1 MATYTL
7 NNVNY
12 TYTVGVEDA
21 SVGSSASATDDIS
34 LLSSFVVDGATYNVT
49 SIAASAFYGATN
61 LTSVTIPTSVT
72 VINESAFEG
81 CTNLTTVNI
90 PSVTTI
96 GVNAFYGC
104 SSLTSFTIPSTV
116 TNILGNPFRNCVNL
130 SSITVDANNT
140 VFLSENGVLFDKLKK
155 NLILYPSKLLNTSY
169 VIPSTVESINS
180 YAFNNC
186 SNLLNVI
193 FTGIVPTIN
202 GNNFEDTLATAVYD
216 SAKNPNNVLDQLSM
230 FTNTINQPTPTLTNF
245 TLPSYTF
252 SSVPVVITPPSSDV
266 SGGVITYTSSNS
278 AISTVSENML
288 TLVTVDNGTSY
299 ITATQTFT
307 NFYGDLSFTTFTSV
321 NSNALYISQAT
332 PSLSFSVPVK
342 TFGDVSFN
350 LVAPTSNS
358 DGAFT
363 YTSSDTTVATISGST
378 VTIVGVGTSTITAS
392 QESTTNF
399 LTESINA
406 TLTVL
411 PAPTITEF
419 FVPEKTFGDVSFNLV
434 APTSNSDGL
443 FTYTSSDTTVAT
455 ISGSTVTIVGAGI
468 ATITVVQTSTEIY
481 GLGSIT
487 APLVVNQATPVLI
500 DFSVPAK
507 TFGDVSFNLVAPT
520 SSSDGDF
527 IYTSSDTTVATI
539 DGSTV
544 TILGAGTST
553 ITASQESSDNFLT
566 ESITAPLTVNQA
578 LPVLTNFS
586 VPAKTFGDAS
596 FNLADPTS
604 NSDGAFT
611 YTSSDTTVATI
622 SGSIVTIV
630 GAGTTTITAVQASDT
645 NYLTESITAPLVVNQ
660 ATPVLTVFSVPEKT
674 FGDASFNLVDPTS
687 NSDGAFTYTSSN
699 TTVATIDGSTVT
711 IVGGGSSTINAVQAS
726 TANFLTKSI
735 TTTLTVNPAT
745 CILTDFSVP
754 EKIFGDVSFNLVA
767 PTSNSD
773 GLFAYTSSDTTVAT
787 ISGSTVTIVGVGTS
801 TITAVQA
808 STANYLTGSITAPLT
823 VNQATPTIT
832 NFLVSA
838 KIVDDAS
845 FNLVDP
851 TSNSTGLFTYTSS
864 DTTVA
869 TIDGST
875 VTIIGVGSSTITA
888 VQASTANYLSGSI
901 AGTFIVRLRPVM
913 TDFSVPEKTVL
924 QDTSFNL
931 VAPTTN
937 SDGLITYTSSD
948 TTVATISGSTVTI
961 VGGGTSTITAV
972 QSMTANYGPGSISA
986 TLVVNKLPT
995 TISPFTIPP
1004 RAVNSGRYYI
1014 GFLPTS
1020 NRDDFINL
1028 TISNPSIATITLQP
1042 NQGIWYIEPVAVGNT
1057 TITATLASSSMYE
1070 TGTFSTNLMIYP
1082 VGDYTYDNVNYGY
1095 NIGLGTADV
1104 LGGTTESR
1112 LLSSL
1117 TVLES
1122 FVIDGTTYTVTGISP
1137 SAFNGWSAL
1146 TSISLPPS
1154 ITTMGAYC
1162 FAGTNL
1168 TTFTFPPLVTV
1179 LEEAVF
1185 GGSNLTSITIPS
1197 TVTTF
1202 KYVFEGRHGG
1212 GSTGA
1217 FVGCT
1222 KLVNIVINTYI
1233 TDFAYIF
1240 FRVNNAKMSVT
1251 FDYPGDVPPNSLGN
1265 KTGVI
1270 TLIIGNQITGIG
1282 GGAFQNTGLI
1292 NVTLG
1297 SSLTTIENAAFRS
1310 CASLKNIT
1318 LPSSLIS
1325 IGNGS
1330 FAHCTSLNNIILPS
1344 SLTTIMYGAFENC
1357 TSFTSITLPSS
1368 LTYIDNG
1375 IFINCTNLTN
1385 IIVKKYIGS
1394 LMYTFNSINSLNMSV
1409 TFDYDGLI
1417 PGYVCMNTPNLKTV
1431 NISNTITGIE
1441 IYAFSGCTG
1450 LTEIIFPASI
1460 TTIQQNAF
1468 FDCTNLNSVSFLGN
1482 IPTIAGNNF
1491 TSLTDTAYY
1500 KVDETINTDPTTVE
1514 SSLSIF
1520 TNKTLIT
1527 SASPTITNF
1536 SIPMKKYNDIPFS
1549 IVDPSSNSNGAFSYT
1564 SSNPA
1569 VATVSGNVIT
1579 IGTSGSTTITAT
1591 QSANHR
1597 NGVDYTSGTTITT
1610 TFVVDKPPPRVGPLI
1625 LSNKSLS
1632 DTSFLIVNPVK
1643 PNNSTGTWT
1652 YTSSDVTKATISG
1665 NRVTLINVGIVTITA
1680 TISSD
1685 SNYCS
1690 TNVTGRFTI
1699 SALNVTP
1706 STFVFVSTSDVSN
1719 SIPATVQPVLN
1730 AVVLSSTIFTP
1741 QMIQLFNPSVGTLTE
1756 KLENRNSLVN
1766 TLFDLYYNVN
1776 TISIPPT
1783 AFYMPPTIDS
1793 ANITEITIIKT
1804 TGTTSQLPL
1813 IIDSTSLSLTTAFY
1827 CPLDE
1832 PGNSVLF
1839 NGTHIF
1845 TGYSMKVTKVSD
1857 NNYTVIQT
1865 KLGVPR
1871 TFSAVKDD
1879 VIHYAGFKIVIG
1891 SIACQLSTLQM
1902 VTLMYFSFPNK
1913 VLNSAPFRITSPTT
1927 PSNGLITYT
1936 SSDTSIATISG
1947 DVVTVVGLGTV
1958 NITAFQAQ
1966 TDIYLSDITTAT
1978 FKVNK
1983 IPTILSNF
1991 VVPAK
1996 TYGSAAFTIT
2006 PPTTNS
2012 DGTFTYTSSNA
2023 AVATIVGNTV
2033 TIVGM
2038 GSSTITAV
2046 NVTSARY
2053 ASATIT
2059 APFVVNKGTA
2069 ALTNF
2074 SVPAKS
2080 FGDASF
2086 EITPPTS
2093 NSDGAFTYISSN
2105 TAVAT
2110 IAGNVVTIVGIG
2122 SSTFTASQAA
2132 TTLFLA
2138 TTTTTS
2144 FVVNKATPT
2153 ITNFSEI
2160 TKTFGN
2166 AAFALVAPTSNSAGS
2181 FTYTSSNA
2189 AVATIAGSTVT
2200 IVGGG
2205 TATITASQVAT
2216 TNYSVGTT
2224 TATMTVSQAT
2234 PTITGFS
2241 VPAKVTADAPFTIV
2255 NPTSNSSG
2263 AFTYTSSNTAVAT
2276 IAGNVVTI
2284 VGKGTST
2291 ITASQASTTNYLSDS
2306 ITATLIVR
2314 PTPVLTNFSAI
2325 TKTFGNAAF
2334 SIVAPT
2340 TDGDGTFTYT
2350 SSNTAVAT
2358 VSGTTITIVSAGTS
2372 TITAIQANTEN
2383 YGSASITTPLT
2394 VNKATPTITNF
2405 SEITKTFGNA
2415 DFSLVAPTSNSD
2427 GSFTYTSSNTAVAT
2441 IAGSTVTIVGSG
2453 TATIT
2458 ASQATTTN
2466 YLAGTTTAT
2475 MTVSKA
2481 TPMITMFDVPAKAI
2495 GTAPFG
2501 LVAPTS
2507 NSSGAFTYTS
2517 SNTSVATV
2525 DGSMVTIVGLGNTT
2539 ITAVQ
2544 ASTTNYLSG
2553 SITGIFAIMTNV
2565 PLSIAVGS
2573 GGNSI
2578 ATSINRGLTWTGCGT
2593 SVFTNSGSCVAFGK
2607 DGSGNNLLVAVG
2619 SGGNTIATSTNGTT
2633 WIGRGVSAFTSQ
2645 GLGVAYAN
2653 NLWVAVGQGTNS
2665 IATSLDGIN
2674 WTGRT
2679 GTSIFSNQGHSVAF
2693 NNGLWVAVGD
2703 GTNSIATSPD
2713 GIVWTGRGKTNLSGW
2728 GRGIAYGNGL
2738 WVAVGQG
2745 TNSIATSPDG
2755 TTWTGR
2761 TGTSIFSNQGIGV
2774 AFNNG
2779 LWVAVGDGTTT
2790 IATST
2795 DGVNWTSRG
2804 KTTFSVLGYSVA
2816 FNNGLWIA
2824 VGEGTNSI
2832 ATSPDGIVWTGRTGI
2847 SIFSTSGF
2855 GVAVGVITAPVISSI
2870 SPSAGAMVGGTSVTI
2885 TGTNFTGT
2893 KSVTFDGIAA
2903 TTINVVNSTT
2913 ITCITPARSAG
2924 AAGII
2929 VTTEDG
2935 PSGEFSSFNYITP
2948 PSITGI
2954 SPSSGST
2961 EGGTSVTI
2969 TGTSFIGAT
2978 SVTFGGIAATN
2989 INVVNSTTITCITPA
3004 RSIGAAGIIVTT
3016 LYGKS
3021 GTFSPF
3027 TYITPPVISSIS
3039 PSSGSTFKET
3049 NVTIRGTNFTGATSV
3064 TFDGIAA
3071 TSISVVNST
3080 TITCI
3085 TPARAAGAVDIIVTT
3100 GGGPSGAF
3108 SSFTYIT
3115 PPSITDI
3122 SPSSGSTL
3130 GGTTVTITGTNFTGA
3145 TSVTFGGLV
3154 ATAINVVNSTTITCI
3169 TRDRTAG
3176 TGAVGIVVTT
3186 GGGPS
3191 DAFSSFNYITPPVIS
3206 SILPL
3211 TGSTSGGTS
3220 VTITG
3225 TSFTEA
3231 TLVSFSG
3238 LPATSL
3244 NVVNSTTITCITP
3257 IRSSGAAGVI
3267 VKTLYGSSVAFLSF
3281 TFITPPLIT
3290 GISPSSGGIAGGTN
3304 VTITG
3309 RNFTGATSVTF
3320 GGLSAT
3326 SLSVVNSTAITCITP
3341 VRSAGAAGIIVT
3353 TGGGPSNTYASF
3365 TYVTPPNITSISQ
3378 LTGSTEGGT
3387 NVTIT
3392 GTNFTGATSVT
3403 FDGLAATTIN
3413 VVNSTTITC
3422 ITPAHITGVV
3432 GIIVTTAGGS
3442 SDAFSSFTYITPPNI
3457 TDISSS
3463 FGSTLGG
3470 TNVTITG
3477 TNFTGATLVTFGGLS
3492 ATSLSVVNS
3501 TTITC
3506 ITPARTTAG
3515 AVGIIVTTGGGP
3527 SGAFSSFT
3535 YITPPVISTI
3545 SQSSGSTLGGTNVT
3559 ITGTNFTGATSVT
3572 FGGLAATAINVVN
3585 STTITCITPTR
3596 TTAGAVGIIVT
3607 TGGGS
3612 SGAFSSFT
3620 YITSSVISSISPST
3634 GGIVGGTSVT
3644 ITGTNFTGA
3653 TSVTFDGIAATTI
3666 NVVNS
3671 TTITC
3676 VTPAHSDGA
3685 VGIIVTTGGGPS
3697 DAFSSFTYITPPSIT
3712 DISPSSGI
3720 NTGGTNVTITG
3731 TNFTGATLVTFGGIA
3746 ATTINVVNS
3755 TTISCITPT
3764 VPSDGAV
3771 GIIVTTGGG
3780 PSGVFSSFT
3789 YITSPVISS
3798 ISPSSGGIA
3807 GETNVTIRGINFTGA
3822 TSVTFDGIAATS
3834 LSVVNS
3840 TTITC
3845 ITPART
3851 TAGAVD
3857 IIVTT
3862 GGGPS
3867 DAFSSFTY
3875 ITPPNIT
3882 GILSSS
3888 GSTHGGTNVT
3898 ITGTNF
3904 TGATSVTF
3912 DGLAATTINVVNS
3925 TTITCITP
3933 AHSAGAVNVIITTQ
3947 GGSSVEFSSFTY
3959 ITPPNITDI
3968 LPSSGSTLGGTNVT
3982 ITGTNFTGATLV
3994 TFGGIAA
4001 TSLSVVNSTTITCI
4015 TPARTTAGAVGIIV
4029 TTGGGPSGAFLSFAY
4044 ITPPNITGI
4053 SQLTGST
4060 SGGTSVTITG
4070 TNFTGATS
4078 VIFDGIAATT
4088 VNVVNS
4094 TTITCITPAH
4104 IAGAVS
4110 VIVTTQ
4116 GGPSSAFSSFTYI
4129 TPPNITG
4136 ISPLVGSTTGGT
4148 SVTITGTS
4156 FTGET
4161 SVTFDGLAATTINV
4175 VNSTTIT
4182 CITPAHNAGAVG
4194 IIVTTD
4200 GRPSS
4205 AFSSF
4210 TYITPPNITGI
4221 SPSSGSTLGG
4231 TNTTIT
4237 GTNFTGATSVTFDGL
4252 AATSLNVV
4260 NSTTITCITPAHIT
4274 GVVGIIVT
4282 TGGGPSTIFASSFT
4296 YNTPP
4301 NITGISPLTG
4311 STAGGTS
4318 VTITGTSFTGATSVT
4333 FGGVAATS
4341 LTVVNSTTVTC
4352 ITPARATAGAVGVI
4366 VTTGGG
4372 PSNTF
4377 ASYTYILPP
4386 NIKSMT
4392 PSSVSRVGGTSITI
4406 TGTNFIGATSV
4417 TLGGLNAT
4425 SFNVVSNTSI
4435 TCVTPARTT
4444 GGMVSVI
4451 VTTGGGPSNTFSTF
4465 VYSPCISAILPALG
4479 TRAGGTSVKI
4489 TGVGFTGATSVT
4501 FGGVP
4506 ATNVSVFNPT
4516 TITCRTA
4523 ASSVAGQV
4531 GVIVTTGDGPS
4542 NTFAS
4547 FTYLTPPN
4555 ITGISPTYGGTIG
4568 GTVVTITGTSFM
4580 GVSIIKFGG
4589 SKVKSL
4595 RVIDDTT
4602 ITCVTAA
4609 RTTSGPV
4616 DITVQNSV
4624 GISDA
4629 FLSFTYIMTP
4639 KITSISPNF
4648 GSTTGGNTVTITGT
4662 DFTGATEVMVGDL
4675 SCASITVVNS
4685 TTMTC
4690 ITPARISPGP
4700 VGIIVTTG
4708 GGQSKKSSPFTY
4720 IVPPVITSISP
4731 TFGGTTGGN
4740 VVTITGLN
4748 FKGAN
4753 SVTFGGLNATLVK
4766 ALNPTTITCKTP
4778 VTLTAGAVDV
4788 IVRTGGGPS
4797 NTFSSFTYITPP
4809 VISAISPAAGNKAGG
4824 NSVTIT
4830 GTNLTGVTSVSFGKA
4845 VSTNITVVDDTTLT
4859 CITPLGAVGAA
4870 GVIVRTG
4877 GGPSNTFASFTFVT
4891 PASISSILPLTG
4903 STNGGTLVTIKGK
4916 DFTGTTSVTV
4926 GGVNDPSFSV
4936 VSDILITCRTPARN
4950 AAGAVGIIVTT
4961 AGGQSKQFSFFNYI
4975 TPPVITSILSSSGSI
4990 AGGSIVT
4997 ITGTNFTGATS
5008 VIFNGKAATTIVIVD
5023 STTITCKTP
5032 VSTTA
5037 GAANV
5042 IITTGGGPS
5051 NTFTGFTYVTPSIIT
5066 SISPSFGPKTGGT
5079 SVTITGTNFTGASDV
5094 IFGLR
5099 SATNIIVV
5107 NDTTI
5112 TCETPVS
5119 TTPVAVGIIITTGGG
5134 PGKKFSSYTYR

>member
-1 MATYTL
+1 MVTYTL

-12 TYTVGVEDA
+12 TYTVGTVDA

-34 LLSSFVVDGATYNVT
+34 LLSSFEVDGDTYNVT

-90 PSVTTI
+90 PSATTI

-104 SSLTSFTIPSTV
+104 SSLTSVTIPSTV
-116 TNILGNPFRNCVNL
+116 TNILGNPFRNCISL

-140 VFLSENGVLFDKLKK
+140 VFLSENGVLFDKLKQ

-180 YAFNNC
+180 YAFHNCENLITVMIPSLMSLDDSTFINC

-202 GNNFEDTLATAVYD
+202 GTNFEATLNTAVYD
-216 SAKNPNNVLDQLSM
+216 SAKNPNNVLDKLPM

-252 SSVPVVITPPSSDV
+252 SSVPCVITPPTSDV

-278 AISTVSENML
+278 AISTVSGDML

-307 NFYGDLSFTTFTSV
+307 NFYGDLSFTTFTSLD
-321 NSNALYISQAT
+321 SNALYIYQAN

-363 YTSSDTTVATISGST
+363 YTSSDISIATIDGSM
-378 VTIVGVGTSTITAS
+378 VTIVGAGTATITAS
-392 QESTTNF
+392 QASTTNF
-399 LTESINA
+399 LTDS
-406 TLTVL
+406 
-411 PAPTITEF
+411 ITESLVVNKATPVLTNF
-419 FVPEKTFGDVSFNLV
+419 SVPAKTFGDVSFNLV

-443 FTYTSSDTTVAT
+443 FTYTSSDTSVAT
-455 ISGSTVTIVGAGI
+455 IDSNTVTIVGAGT
-468 ATITVVQTSTEIY
+468 ATITAVQESTANFLTE
-481 GLGSIT
+481 SIT
-487 APLVVNQATPVLI
+487 TTLTVSKATHVLT

-507 TFGDVSFNLVAPT
+507 TFGDVSFNIVSPT
-520 SSSDGDF
+520 SNSDGLF
-527 IYTSSDTTVATI
+527 TYTSSNTTVATI
-539 DGSTV
+539 SGSKV
-544 TILGAGTST
+544 TIVGGGSST
-553 ITASQESSDNFLT
+553 ITAVQASTANYLT
-566 ESITAPLTVNQA
+566 ESITTTLTVNPA
-578 LPVLTNFS
+578 TPVLTDFS
-586 VPAKTFGDAS
+586 VPEKTFGDVS
-596 FNLADPTS
+596 FNLVAPTS

-622 SGSIVTIV
+622 SGSKVTIV
-630 GAGTTTITAVQASDT
+630 GAGTATITAVQANT
-645 NYLTESITAPLVVNQ
+645 ANYLTDSITMTLVVSQ
-660 ATPVLTVFSVPEKT
+660 ATPTITIFSVPAKT
-674 FGDASFNLVDPTS
+674 VEDA
-687 NSDGAFTYTSSN
+687 
-699 TTVATIDGSTVT
+699 
-711 IVGGGSSTINAVQAS
+711 
-726 TANFLTKSI
+726 
-735 TTTLTVNPAT
+735 
-745 CILTDFSVP
+745 
-754 EKIFGDVSFNLVA
+754 SFNLVA

-773 GLFAYTSSDTTVAT
+773 GLFTYTSSDTTVAT
-787 ISGSTVTIVGVGTS
+787 IEGNVVTIIGVGTS

-808 STANYLTGSITAPLT
+808 STT
-823 VNQATPTIT
+823 
-832 NFLVSA
+832 
-838 KIVDDAS
+838 
-845 FNLVDP
+845 
-851 TSNSTGLFTYTSS
+851 
-864 DTTVA
+864 
-869 TIDGST
+869 
-875 VTIIGVGSSTITA
+875 
-888 VQASTANYLSGSI
+888 NYLSGSI
-901 AGTFIVRLRPVM
+901 ASTFIVRLTPVI
-913 TDFSVPEKTVL
+913 TDFSVPVKSAL
-924 QDTSFNL
+924 DPIFNL

-961 VGGGTSTITAV
+961 VGGGTTIITAAQAFTTV
-972 QSMTANYGPGSISA
+972 YGPGSISA

-995 TISPFTIPP
+995 TISPFTIAP
-1004 RAVNSGRYYI
+1004 RAVNGGRFNI
-1014 GFLPTS
+1014 GQGPTS
-1020 NRDDFINL
+1020 NRDGFITL
-1028 TISNPSIATITLQP
+1028 TSSDTSIATVTFQGQP
-1042 NQGIWYIEPVAVGNT
+1042 GWYVDPVALGNT
-1057 TITATLASSSMYE
+1057 TITATQASTSIYE
-1070 TGTFSTNLMIYP
+1070 TGTSSTSLMIYP

-1104 LGGTTESR
+1104 LSGTTESR

-1117 TVLES
+1117 TILES
-1122 FVIDGTTYTVTGISP
+1122 FVVDGTTYTVTGIGQ
-1137 SAFNGWSAL
+1137 SAFNSWTNL

-1154 ITTMGAYC
+1154 ITTMGFSC
-1162 FAGTNL
+1162 FNGTGL
-1168 TTFTFPPLVTV
+1168 TSFTFPPLVTV
-1179 LEEAVF
+1179 LDEHVF
-1185 GGSNLTSITIPS
+1185 RDTALTSITIPS

-1202 KYVFEGRHGG
+1202 KYVFDGRGGG

-1222 KLVNIVINTYI
+1222 KLVNIVINSYI
-1233 TDFAYIF
+1233 PGFEYVF
-1240 FRVNNAKMSVT
+1240 YRVNNPKMSIT
-1251 FDYPGDVPPNSLGN
+1251 FDYPGDVPPLCLANI
-1265 KTGVI
+1265 TGLI
-1270 TLIIGNQITGIG
+1270 TLNIGNQITSIG
-1282 GGAFQNTGLI
+1282 GSAFQNTGLM

-1297 SSLTTIENAAFRS
+1297 SSLTTINNGAFYG
-1310 CASLKNIT
+1310 CKSLKNIT

-1325 IGNGS
+1325 IGVGS
-1330 FAHCTSLNNIILPS
+1330 FAHCTNLNNILLPS
-1344 SLTTIMYGAFENC
+1344 SLTTILDGAFENC

-1368 LTYIDNG
+1368 LTDIANG

-1385 IIVKKYIGS
+1385 IVVKKYIGS

-1441 IYAFSGCTG
+1441 LHAFSGCTG

-1468 FDCTNLNSVSFLGN
+1468 FNCTNLNSVSFLGN
-1482 IPTIAGNNF
+1482 IPTIEGNNF
-1491 TSLTDTAYY
+1491 TPLTDTAYY
-1500 KVDETINTDPTTVE
+1500 RVDETTNTDPTTVE

-1569 VATVSGNVIT
+1569 VATVSGNVVT

-1610 TFVVDKPPPRVGPLI
+1610 TFVVDNPPPRVGPLI

-1632 DTSFLIVNPVK
+1632 DASFLLVDPVK
-1643 PNNSTGTWT
+1643 PVNSSGTWT

-1665 NRVTLINVGIVTITA
+1665 KQVTLINVGIVTITA

-1690 TNVTGRFTI
+1690 TTVTGRFTI

-1719 SIPATVQPVLN
+1719 SIPTTVQPVDN

-1741 QMIQLFNPSVGTLTE
+1741 QMIELFNPSVGTLTE

-1766 TLFDLYYNVN
+1766 TLFDLYHNVN
-1776 TISIPPT
+1776 IISIPPS

-1793 ANITEITIIKT
+1793 ANITEVKVIKT
-1804 TGTTSQLPL
+1804 TGSTSQLPL
-1813 IIDSTSLSLTTAFY
+1813 VIDSTLLDPTTTFY

-1845 TGYSMKVTKVSD
+1845 TGYSMTITKVSD

-1865 KLGVPR
+1865 KLGIPR

-1879 VIHYAGFKIVIG
+1879 VIHYAGFKLVIG
-1891 SIACQLSTLQM
+1891 SIAVQLSTLQM
-1902 VTLMYFSFPNK
+1902 VTLMYFSLPNK
-1913 VLNSAPFRITSPTT
+1913 VLNSAPFRITPPTT
-1927 PSNGLITYT
+1927 PSNGLFTYT

-1947 DVVTVVGLGTV
+1947 DMVTVVGLGTPT
-1958 NITAFQAQ
+1958 ITAFQAQ

-1978 FKVNK
+1978 FRVNK

-2053 ASATIT
+2053 TSATIN
-2059 APFVVNKGTA
+2059 ASFVVTKGTSS
-2069 ALTNF
+2069 LTNF
-2074 SVPAKS
+2074 SVPAKT

-2086 EITPPTS
+2086 DITPPTT
-2093 NSDGAFTYISSN
+2093 NSTGAFTYISSN

-2122 SSTFTASQAA
+2122 SSTITASQAA

-2160 TKTFGN
+2160 TKTFGD
-2166 AAFALVAPTSNSAGS
+2166 AAFSLVAPTSNSASS
-2181 FTYTSSNA
+2181 FTYTSSNT

-2205 TATITASQVAT
+2205 TATITASQAAT
-2216 TNYSVGTT
+2216 TNYSAGTT

-2234 PTITGFS
+2234 PTITNFS
-2241 VPAKVTADAPFTIV
+2241 VPEKVTGDASFTIV

-2263 AFTYTSSNTAVAT
+2263 AFTYTSSNTSVAT
-2276 IAGNVVTI
+2276 IDGNMVTI

-2291 ITASQASTTNYLSDS
+2291 ITASQASTTNYISGS

-2314 PTPVLTNFSAI
+2314 PTPVITNFAAI

-2340 TDGDGTFTYT
+2340 TDSDGTFTYT

-2358 VSGTTITIVSAGTS
+2358 ISGTTITIVSAGTS
-2372 TITAIQANTEN
+2372 TITASQSNTAN
-2383 YGSASITTPLT
+2383 YGSGTITTSLT

-2405 SEITKTFGNA
+2405 SEITKIFGNA

-2441 IAGSTVTIVGSG
+2441 IAGSTVTIVGAG
-2453 TATIT
+2453 TSTIT

-2466 YLAGTTTAT
+2466 HFAGTTTAT
-2475 MTVSKA
+2475 ITVSKA
-2481 TPMITMFDVPAKAI
+2481 TPLITVFDVPAKSI
-2495 GTAPFG
+2495 VTAPFS
-2501 LVAPTS
+2501 LVAPTT

-2517 SNTSVATV
+2517 SNTSVATI

-2544 ASTTNYLSG
+2544 ASTTNHLSG
-2553 SITGIFAIMTNV
+2553 SITGILAIMVNV

-2578 ATSINRGLTWTGCGT
+2578 ATSIDRGLTWSGCGT
-2593 SVFTNSGSCVAFGK
+2593 SVFSSSGSCVAFGK

-2619 SGGNTIATSTNGTT
+2619 SGGNTIATSTNGST
-2633 WIGRGVSAFTSQ
+2633 WIGLGATVFTSQ
-2645 GLGVAYAN
+2645 GLGVTYAN
-2653 NLWVAVGQGTNS
+2653 NLWVAVGEGTNT
-2665 IATSLDGIN
+2665 IATSTDGVN
-2674 WTGRT
+2674 WTGH
-2679 GTSIFSNQGHSVAF
+2679 GTSIFSNKGTGVAF

-2703 GTNSIATSPD
+2703 DGTNSIATSTD
-2713 GIVWTGRGKTNLSGW
+2713 GVNWTGLGKTSLSGL

-2738 WVAVGQG
+2738 WVAVGEG
-2745 TNSIATSPDG
+2745 TNSIATSTDG
-2755 TTWTGR
+2755 VNWTGR
-2761 TGTSIFSNQGIGV
+2761 TGTSIFSNQGIG
-2774 AFNNG
+2774 
-2779 LWVAVGDGTTT
+2779 
-2790 IATST
+2790 I
-2795 DGVNWTSRG
+2795 
-2804 KTTFSVLGYSVA
+2804 A

-2824 VGEGTNSI
+2824 VGQGTTNTIATSTNGVNWTGRGKTTFSLLGQSISYNSGLWIAVGQGTNSI
-2832 ATSPDGIVWTGRTGI
+2832 ATSPDGVVWTGRGT
-2847 SIFSTSGF
+2847 SVFSTSGF
-2855 GVAVGVITAPVISSI
+2855 GVAVGVITPPNVTDI
-2870 SPSAGAMVGGTSVTI
+2870 SPSSGALVGGTSVTI
-2885 TGTNFTGT
+2885 RGTNFTGAT
-2893 KSVTFDGIAA
+2893 SVTFGGLRA
-2903 TTINVVNSTT
+2903 TSLSVLNSST
-2913 ITCITPARSAG
+2913 ITCITPASSAG
-2924 AAGII
+2924 AVGII
-2929 VTTEDG
+2929 VTTTDG
-2935 PSGEFSSFNYITP
+2935 PSGVFSSFTYITP
-2948 PSITGI
+2948 PTITGI
-2954 SPSSGST
+2954 SILSGST

-2969 TGTSFIGAT
+2969 TGTSFMGAT
-2978 SVTFGGIAATN
+2978 SVTFGGLAATSLS
-2989 INVVNSTTITCITPA
+2989 IVNNTTITCITPA
-3004 RSIGAAGIIVTT
+3004 RSIGAVGIIVTT
-3016 LYGKS
+3016 LYGTS
-3021 GTFSPF
+3021 SAFSSF

-3039 PSSGSTFKET
+3039 PLSGSTLEGT
-3049 NVTIRGTNFTGATSV
+3049 SVTIRGTNFTGATLV
-3064 TFDGIAA
+3064 TFGELSA
-3071 TSISVVNST
+3071 TNISIVNST

-3085 TPARAAGAVDIIVTT
+3085 TPVRSVGAVDITVTT
-3100 GGGPSGAF
+3100 GGGPSVSF

-3145 TSVTFGGLV
+3145 TSVTFGGLA
-3154 ATAINVVNSTTITCI
+3154 ATNINVVNSTTITCI
-3169 TRDRTAG
+3169 TRDRTTAG
-3176 TGAVGIVVTT
+3176 TVDIIVTT

-3191 DAFSSFNYITPPVIS
+3191 TIFASAFTYITPPVIS

-3211 TGSTSGGTS
+3211 TGSTLGGTT

-3225 TSFTEA
+3225 TSFTGA
-3231 TLVSFSG
+3231 TLVTFSG
-3238 LPATSL
+3238 IPATSL

-3257 IRSSGAAGVI
+3257 LRTTGAAGII
-3267 VKTLYGSSVAFLSF
+3267 VKTLYGTSVAYSSF
-3281 TFITPPLIT
+3281 TYITPPNIT
-3290 GISPSSGGIAGGTN
+3290 SISPSSGGIAGGTN

-3309 RNFTGATSVTF
+3309 KNFTGATLVTF

-3326 SLSVVNSTAITCITP
+3326 NLSVVNSTTITCITP
-3341 VRSAGAAGIIVT
+3341 ARSAGAAGIIVT
-3353 TGGGPSNTYASF
+3353 TGGGPGTTFSSF

-3403 FDGLAATTIN
+3403 FDGIAATSLSI
-3413 VVNSTTITC
+3413 VNSTTITC
-3422 ITPAHITGVV
+3422 ITPAHIIGAV

-3442 SDAFSSFTYITPPNI
+3442 SGEFSSFTYITPPNI

-3470 TNVTITG
+3470 TNVTIVG
-3477 TNFTGATLVTFGGLS
+3477 TNFIGATSVTFGGLS
-3492 ATSLSVVNS
+3492 ATTINVLNS

-3527 SGAFSSFT
+3527 SVSFSSFT
-3535 YITPPVISTI
+3535 YITPPNITSI
-3545 SQSSGSTLGGTNVT
+3545 SQLTGSTAGGTNVT
-3559 ITGTNFTGATSVT
+3559 ITGTNFTGATLVT
-3572 FGGLAATAINVVN
+3572 FDGLAATSINVTN
-3585 STTITCITPTR
+3585 STTITCITPAR
-3596 TTAGAVGIIVT
+3596 SDGAAGIIVT

-3634 GGIVGGTSVT
+3634 GSTAGGTSVT
-3644 ITGTNFTGA
+3644 ITGVNFTGA
-3653 TSVTFDGIAATTI
+3653 TSVTFDGLVATSL

-3676 VTPAHSDGA
+3676 ITPAHSDGA

-3712 DISPSSGI
+3712 DISPSSGT
-3720 NTGGTNVTITG
+3720 NTGGTSVTITG

-3746 ATTINVVNS
+3746 ATSLNIVNN
-3755 TTISCITPT
+3755 TTITCITPA
-3764 VPSDGAV
+3764 VLSDGAV

-3780 PSGVFSSFT
+3780 PSASFSSFT

-3807 GETNVTIRGINFTGA
+3807 GGNSVTITGINFTGA
-3822 TSVTFDGIAATS
+3822 TSVTFDGLAATS
-3834 LSVVNS
+3834 INVVNS

-3845 ITPART
+3845 TTPART
-3851 TAGAVD
+3851 SAGAVG

-3862 GGGPS
+3862 GGGS
-3867 DAFSSFTY
+3867 SAEFSSYTY
-3875 ITPPNIT
+3875 ITPPVISS
-3882 GILSSS
+3882 ILSSS
-3888 GSTHGGTNVT
+3888 GSTLGGTNVT
-3898 ITGTNF
+3898 ITGTHL

-3912 DGLAATTINVVNS
+3912 DGIAATTINVVNS

-3933 AHSAGAVNVIITTQ
+3933 AHSAGAVNVIVTTV
-3947 GGSSVEFSSFTY
+3947 GGTSDAFSSFTY
-3959 ITPPNITDI
+3959 ITPPNITEMSSTSGSTLGGNTVTITGSNFTGATSVTFDGLAATSLNAVNSTTITCITPARISAGAVDVIVTTGGGPSGAFASFTYITPPNITSISQLTGSTTGGTSVTITGTNFTGATSVTFDGLDATSIDVVNSTTITCITPAHSAGAVGIIVTTVGGPSSAFLSFTYITPPNITGISPFVGSTAGGNSITITGTNFTGETTVTFDGLAATTINVVNSTTITCITPARSTAGAVGIIVTSEGRTSSAFSSFTYITPPVITSI

-3982 ITGTNFTGATLV
+3982 ITGTNFTGAT
-3994 TFGGIAA
+3994 
-4001 TSLSVVNSTTITCI
+4001 
-4015 TPARTTAGAVGIIV
+4015 
-4029 TTGGGPSGAFLSFAY
+4029 
-4044 ITPPNITGI
+4044 
-4053 SQLTGST
+4053 
-4060 SGGTSVTITG
+4060 
-4070 TNFTGATS
+4070 
-4078 VIFDGIAATT
+4078 
-4088 VNVVNS
+4088 
-4094 TTITCITPAH
+4094 
-4104 IAGAVS
+4104 
-4110 VIVTTQ
+4110 
-4116 GGPSSAFSSFTYI
+4116 
-4129 TPPNITG
+4129 
-4136 ISPLVGSTTGGT
+4136 
-4148 SVTITGTS
+4148 
-4156 FTGET
+4156 
-4161 SVTFDGLAATTINV
+4161 SVTFDGLV
-4175 VNSTTIT
+4175 
-4182 CITPAHNAGAVG
+4182 
-4194 IIVTTD
+4194 
-4200 GRPSS
+4200 
-4205 AFSSF
+4205 
-4210 TYITPPNITGI
+4210 
-4221 SPSSGSTLGG
+4221 
-4231 TNTTIT
+4231 
-4237 GTNFTGATSVTFDGL
+4237 
-4252 AATSLNVV
+4252 ATSLNVV

-4282 TGGGPSTIFASSFT
+4282 TGGGPSATFSSFT

-4301 NITGISPLTG
+4301 NITGISQLTG

-4318 VTITGTSFTGATSVT
+4318 VTITGTSFTGAISVT
-4333 FGGVAATS
+4333 FGGLAATS
-4341 LTVVNSTTVTC
+4341 LTIIDSTTITC
-4352 ITPARATAGAVGVI
+4352 ITPARVTVGAVGVI
-4366 VTTGGG
+4366 VITGGG

-4377 ASYTYILPP
+4377 SSYTYILPP
-4386 NIKSMT
+4386 NIKSFA
-4392 PSSVSRVGGTSITI
+4392 PSSVSRNGGTSVTI

-4417 TLGGLNAT
+4417 TLGGFNAT

-4465 VYSPCISAILPALG
+4465 VYTPFISAILPAFG
-4479 TRAGGTSVKI
+4479 TRTGGTGVKI

-4506 ATNVSVFNPT
+4506 ATNVFVFNPT

-4531 GVIVTTGDGPS
+4531 GVVVTTGDGPS
-4542 NTFAS
+4542 NTFS
-4547 FTYLTPPN
+4547 PYTYLTPPN
-4555 ITGISPTYGGTIG
+4555 ITSISPTYGGTTG
-4568 GTVVTITGTSFM
+4568 GTTVTITGTSFT
-4580 GVSIIKFGG
+4580 GVSTVMFGTL
-4589 SKVKSL
+4589 KVKSL
-4595 RVIDDTT
+4595 RVINDTT
-4602 ITCVTAA
+4602 IICVTGA
-4609 RTTSGPV
+4609 RPIPGEV
-4616 DITVQNSV
+4616 NITVQNSI
-4624 GISDA
+4624 GISNV
-4629 FLSFTYIMTP
+4629 FPSFTYIMTP
-4639 KITSISPNF
+4639 KITAISPNF

-4662 DFTGATEVMVGDL
+4662 DLTGATEVMVGDI
-4675 SCASITVVNS
+4675 SASSFTVVDS
-4685 TTMTC
+4685 TSLTC
-4690 ITPARISPGP
+4690 VTPARALPGP
-4700 VGIIVTTG
+4700 VGIIVITG
-4708 GGQSKKSSPFTY
+4708 GGPSKKSANFTY
-4720 IVPPVITSISP
+4720 IVPPIITSISP
-4731 TFGGTTGGN
+4731 TFGGTTGGG

-4748 FKGAN
+4748 FKGTT
-4753 SVTFGGLNATLVK
+4753 SVTFGGLNATSIK
-4766 ALNPTTITCKTP
+4766 ASPTTITCKTP
-4778 VTLTAGAVDV
+4778 VTLTPGAVDV

-4797 NTFSSFTYITPP
+4797 NTFSSFTYIIPP
-4809 VISAISPAAGNKAGG
+4809 FISAISPPAGNKAGG
-4824 NSVTIT
+4824 NIVTIT
-4830 GTNLTGVTSVSFGKA
+4830 GTNFTGATSVAFGKA

-4859 CITPLGAVGAA
+4859 CITPLGPVGAA

-4877 GGPSNTFASFTFVT
+4877 GGPSNIFASFTFVT
-4891 PASISSILPLTG
+4891 PASISGILPLTG
-4903 STNGGTLVTIKGK
+4903 STAGGTLVTIKGK
-4916 DFTGTTSVTV
+4916 DFTGATSVTI
-4926 GGVNDPSFSV
+4926 GGIDATSFNL
-4936 VSDILITCRTPARN
+4936 VSDTVITCITPARN
-4950 AAGAVGIIVTT
+4950 TAGAVGIIVTT
-4961 AGGQSKQFSFFNYI
+4961 AGGQSKQFSFYNYI
-4975 TPPVITSILSSSGSI
+4975 TPAVITGISPSLGSI

-4997 ITGTNFTGATS
+4997 ITGTSFTGATL
-5008 VIFNGKAATTIVIVD
+5008 VTFNGKAATPIKVVD
-5023 STTITCKTP
+5023 NATITCKVP
-5032 VSTTA
+5032 SSTSA
-5037 GAANV
+5037 GDANV

-5051 NTFTGFTYVTPSIIT
+5051 NTFTGFTYITPAVIT
-5066 SISPSFGPKTGGT
+5066 SISPVLGPKSGGT
-5079 SVTITGTNFTGASDV
+5079 SVTITGTNFNGASNV
-5094 IFGLR
+5094 LFGLKV
-5099 SATNIIVV
+5099 ATDIIVV
-5107 NDTTI
+5107 NNTTI
-5112 TCETPVS
+5112 TCVTPLS
-5119 TTPVAVGIIITTGGG
+5119 ATPIAVAITLTTGGG
-5134 PGKKFSSYTYR
+5134 LSNKFSSFTYN

>member
-1 MATYTL
+1 
-7 NNVNY
+7 
-12 TYTVGVEDA
+12 
-21 SVGSSASATDDIS
+21 
-34 LLSSFVVDGATYNVT
+34 
-49 SIAASAFYGATN
+49 
-61 LTSVTIPTSVT
+61 
-72 VINESAFEG
+72 
-81 CTNLTTVNI
+81 
-90 PSVTTI
+90 
-96 GVNAFYGC
+96 
-104 SSLTSFTIPSTV
+104 
-116 TNILGNPFRNCVNL
+116 
-130 SSITVDANNT
+130 
-140 VFLSENGVLFDKLKK
+140 
-155 NLILYPSKLLNTSY
+155 
-169 VIPSTVESINS
+169 
-180 YAFNNC
+180 
-186 SNLLNVI
+186 
-193 FTGIVPTIN
+193 
-202 GNNFEDTLATAVYD
+202 
-216 SAKNPNNVLDQLSM
+216 
-230 FTNTINQPTPTLTNF
+230 
-245 TLPSYTF
+245 
-252 SSVPVVITPPSSDV
+252 
-266 SGGVITYTSSNS
+266 
-278 AISTVSENML
+278 
-288 TLVTVDNGTSY
+288 
-299 ITATQTFT
+299 
-307 NFYGDLSFTTFTSV
+307 
-321 NSNALYISQAT
+321 
-332 PSLSFSVPVK
+332 
-342 TFGDVSFN
+342 
-350 LVAPTSNS
+350 
-358 DGAFT
+358 
-363 YTSSDTTVATISGST
+363 
-378 VTIVGVGTSTITAS
+378 
-392 QESTTNF
+392 
-399 LTESINA
+399 
-406 TLTVL
+406 
-411 PAPTITEF
+411 
-419 FVPEKTFGDVSFNLV
+419 
-434 APTSNSDGL
+434 
-443 FTYTSSDTTVAT
+443 
-455 ISGSTVTIVGAGI
+455 
-468 ATITVVQTSTEIY
+468 
-481 GLGSIT
+481 
-487 APLVVNQATPVLI
+487 
-500 DFSVPAK
+500 
-507 TFGDVSFNLVAPT
+507 
-520 SSSDGDF
+520 
-527 IYTSSDTTVATI
+527 
-539 DGSTV
+539 
-544 TILGAGTST
+544 
-553 ITASQESSDNFLT
+553 
-566 ESITAPLTVNQA
+566 
-578 LPVLTNFS
+578 
-586 VPAKTFGDAS
+586 
-596 FNLADPTS
+596 
-604 NSDGAFT
+604 
-611 YTSSDTTVATI
+611 
-622 SGSIVTIV
+622 
-630 GAGTTTITAVQASDT
+630 
-645 NYLTESITAPLVVNQ
+645 
-660 ATPVLTVFSVPEKT
+660 
-674 FGDASFNLVDPTS
+674 
-687 NSDGAFTYTSSN
+687 
-699 TTVATIDGSTVT
+699 
-711 IVGGGSSTINAVQAS
+711 
-726 TANFLTKSI
+726 
-735 TTTLTVNPAT
+735 
-745 CILTDFSVP
+745 
-754 EKIFGDVSFNLVA
+754 
-767 PTSNSD
+767 
-773 GLFAYTSSDTTVAT
+773 
-787 ISGSTVTIVGVGTS
+787 
-801 TITAVQA
+801 
-808 STANYLTGSITAPLT
+808 
-823 VNQATPTIT
+823 
-832 NFLVSA
+832 
-838 KIVDDAS
+838 
-845 FNLVDP
+845 
-851 TSNSTGLFTYTSS
+851 
-864 DTTVA
+864 
-869 TIDGST
+869 
-875 VTIIGVGSSTITA
+875 
-888 VQASTANYLSGSI
+888 
-901 AGTFIVRLRPVM
+901 
-913 TDFSVPEKTVL
+913 
-924 QDTSFNL
+924 
-931 VAPTTN
+931 
-937 SDGLITYTSSD
+937 
-948 TTVATISGSTVTI
+948 
-961 VGGGTSTITAV
+961 
-972 QSMTANYGPGSISA
+972 
-986 TLVVNKLPT
+986 
-995 TISPFTIPP
+995 
-1004 RAVNSGRYYI
+1004 
-1014 GFLPTS
+1014 
-1020 NRDDFINL
+1020 
-1028 TISNPSIATITLQP
+1028 
-1042 NQGIWYIEPVAVGNT
+1042 
-1057 TITATLASSSMYE
+1057 
-1070 TGTFSTNLMIYP
+1070 
-1082 VGDYTYDNVNYGY
+1082 
-1095 NIGLGTADV
+1095 
-1104 LGGTTESR
+1104 
-1112 LLSSL
+1112 
-1117 TVLES
+1117 
-1122 FVIDGTTYTVTGISP
+1122 
-1137 SAFNGWSAL
+1137 
-1146 TSISLPPS
+1146 
-1154 ITTMGAYC
+1154 
-1162 FAGTNL
+1162 
-1168 TTFTFPPLVTV
+1168 
-1179 LEEAVF
+1179 
-1185 GGSNLTSITIPS
+1185 
-1197 TVTTF
+1197 
-1202 KYVFEGRHGG
+1202 
-1212 GSTGA
+1212 
-1217 FVGCT
+1217 
-1222 KLVNIVINTYI
+1222 
-1233 TDFAYIF
+1233 
-1240 FRVNNAKMSVT
+1240 
-1251 FDYPGDVPPNSLGN
+1251 
-1265 KTGVI
+1265 
-1270 TLIIGNQITGIG
+1270 
-1282 GGAFQNTGLI
+1282 
-1292 NVTLG
+1292 
-1297 SSLTTIENAAFRS
+1297 
-1310 CASLKNIT
+1310 
-1318 LPSSLIS
+1318 
-1325 IGNGS
+1325 
-1330 FAHCTSLNNIILPS
+1330 
-1344 SLTTIMYGAFENC
+1344 
-1357 TSFTSITLPSS
+1357 
-1368 LTYIDNG
+1368 
-1375 IFINCTNLTN
+1375 
-1385 IIVKKYIGS
+1385 
-1394 LMYTFNSINSLNMSV
+1394 
-1409 TFDYDGLI
+1409 
-1417 PGYVCMNTPNLKTV
+1417 
-1431 NISNTITGIE
+1431 
-1441 IYAFSGCTG
+1441 
-1450 LTEIIFPASI
+1450 
-1460 TTIQQNAF
+1460 
-1468 FDCTNLNSVSFLGN
+1468 LGN
-1482 IPTIAGNNF
+1482 IPTIWGNNF

-1500 KVDETINTDPTTVE
+1500 KVDETTNTDPATVE

-1569 VATVSGNVIT
+1569 VATVSGNVVT

-1610 TFVVDKPPPRVGPLI
+1610 TFVVDNPPPRVGPLI

-1632 DTSFLIVNPVK
+1632 NTSFLIVDPVK
-1643 PNNSTGTWT
+1643 PVNSTGTWT

-1665 NRVTLINVGIVTITA
+1665 NRVTLINVGIVIITA

-1719 SIPATVQPVLN
+1719 SIPTTVQPVDN
-1730 AVVLSSTIFTP
+1730 VVVLSSTIFTP

-1793 ANITEITIIKT
+1793 TNITEVKVIKT
-1804 TGTTSQLPL
+1804 TGTTTQLPL
-1813 IIDSTSLSLTTAFY
+1813 VINSTSLSLTTAFY

-1832 PGNSVLF
+1832 VGNSVLF

-1865 KLGVPR
+1865 KLGVAK

-1891 SIACQLSTLQM
+1891 SIAGQLSTLQL
-1902 VTLMYFSFPNK
+1902 VTLSRFWLPDGI
-1913 VLNSAPFRITSPTT
+1913 VLNTPPFAFTPPTTT
-1927 PSNGLITYT
+1927 PSNGLFTYT

-1947 DVVTVVGLGTV
+1947 NMVTVVGLGMVT
-1958 NITAFQAQ
+1958 ITAVQAQ
-1966 TDIYLSDITTAT
+1966 TDTYLSDTISSILA
-1978 FKVNK
+1978 VNK
-1983 IPTILSNF
+1983 IPPILSNF

-1996 TYGSAAFTIT
+1996 SYGNAAFTIT

-2012 DGTFTYTSSNA
+2012 DGTFTYTSSNT
-2023 AVATIVGNTV
+2023 AVATIVGSTV
-2033 TIVGM
+2033 TIVGI

-2053 ASATIT
+2053 AAAIIT
-2059 APFVVNKGTA
+2059 ASFVVNKGTS

-2074 SVPAKS
+2074 SVPAKI
-2080 FGDASF
+2080 FGDVSF
-2086 EITPPTS
+2086 DITPPTT
-2093 NSDGAFTYISSN
+2093 NSTGAFTYISSN

-2110 IAGNVVTIVGIG
+2110 IAENVVTIVGVG

-2166 AAFALVAPTSNSAGS
+2166 AAFTLVAPTSNSAGS
-2181 FTYTSSNA
+2181 FTYTSSNT

-2216 TNYSVGTT
+2216 TNYSAGTT
-2224 TATMTVSQAT
+2224 NATMTVSQAT
-2234 PTITGFS
+2234 PTITNFS
-2241 VPAKVTADAPFTIV
+2241 VPEKVIGNAPFTIV

-2263 AFTYTSSNTAVAT
+2263 AFTYTSSNTLVAT
-2276 IAGNVVTI
+2276 INGSMVTI

-2291 ITASQASTTNYLSDS
+2291 ITASQASTTNYVSGS
-2306 ITATLIVR
+2306 ITATFIVR
-2314 PTPVLTNFSAI
+2314 RTPVITNFSAI
-2325 TKTFGNAAF
+2325 TKTFGDTAF

-2340 TDGDGTFTYT
+2340 TDSDGTFTYT

-2372 TITAIQANTEN
+2372 TITAIQSLTAN
-2383 YGSASITTPLT
+2383 YASATITTPLT

-2415 DFSLVAPTSNSD
+2415 AFSLVAPTSNSA

-2441 IAGSTVTIVGSG
+2441 IAGSTITIVGGG

-2475 MTVSKA
+2475 MTVSQA
-2481 TPMITMFDVPAKAI
+2481 TPTITIFDVPAKAI
-2495 GTAPFG
+2495 GTAPFS

-2544 ASTTNYLSG
+2544 ASTANYLSG
-2553 SITGIFAIMTNV
+2553 SITGILAIMTNV

-2578 ATSINRGLTWTGCGT
+2578 ATSINRGLTWNGCGT
-2593 SVFTNSGSCVAFGK
+2593 SVFTSSGRCIAFGK

-2633 WIGRGVSAFTSQ
+2633 WIGRGVSVFTSQ
-2645 GLGVAYAN
+2645 GLGVTYAN

-2665 IATSLDGIN
+2665 IATSTDGVN

-2679 GTSIFSNQGHSVAF
+2679 GTSIFSNQGTGVAYA
-2693 NNGLWVAVGD
+2693 NGLWVAVGD

-2713 GIVWTGRGKTNLSGW
+2713 GVVWTGRGKTNLSGW

-2738 WVAVGQG
+2738 WVAIGQG

-2755 TTWTGR
+2755 ITWTGR

-2804 KTTFSVLGYSVA
+2804 KTTFSVLGHSVA
-2816 FNNGLWIA
+2816 FNNGLWVA

-2870 SPSAGAMVGGTSVTI
+2870 SPSAGAIVGGTSVTI
-2885 TGTNFTGT
+2885 TGTNFTGA
-2893 KSVTFDGIAA
+2893 KSVTFNGIAA

-2924 AAGII
+2924 AVGII

-2935 PSGEFSSFNYITP
+2935 PSGEFSSFTYITP

-2961 EGGTSVTI
+2961 EGGTNVTI

-3004 RSIGAAGIIVTT
+3004 RSIGAVGIIVTT

-3039 PSSGSTFKET
+3039 PLTGSTLEGT
-3049 NVTIRGTNFTGATSV
+3049 NVTIRGTNFTGATLV
-3064 TFDGIAA
+3064 TFGGIAA
-3071 TSISVVNST
+3071 TSLSIVNST

-3085 TPARAAGAVDIIVTT
+3085 TPVRIAGAVDIIVTT

-3130 GGTTVTITGTNFTGA
+3130 GGTNVTITGTNFTGA
-3145 TSVTFGGLV
+3145 TLVTFGGLA
-3154 ATAINVVNSTTITCI
+3154 ATTINVVNSTTITCI
-3169 TRDRTAG
+3169 TRDRSAG
-3176 TGAVGIVVTT
+3176 AGDVGIIVTT

-3191 DAFSSFNYITPPVIS
+3191 AIFASSFTYFTPPVIS
-3206 SILPL
+3206 SISPL
-3211 TGSTSGGTS
+3211 TGSTAGGTS

-3225 TSFTEA
+3225 TSFTGA
-3231 TLVSFSG
+3231 TLVTFSG
-3238 LPATSL
+3238 IAATNLSI
-3244 NVVNSTTITCITP
+3244 VNSTTITCITP
-3257 IRSSGAAGVI
+3257 IRSTGAAGII
-3267 VKTLYGSSVAFLSF
+3267 VKTLYGTSVAFSAF
-3281 TFITPPLIT
+3281 TYITPPNIT

-3304 VTITG
+3304 VTIRGT
-3309 RNFTGATSVTF
+3309 NFTGATLITF

-3326 SLSVVNSTAITCITP
+3326 SLSIVNSTTITCITP
-3341 VRSAGAAGIIVT
+3341 VRSAGAVGIIVT
-3353 TGGGPSNTYASF
+3353 TGGGPSGAFSSF

-3413 VVNSTTITC
+3413 VVNNTTITC

-3492 ATSLSVVNS
+3492 ATTINVLNS

-3527 SGAFSSFT
+3527 SGAFSQFT
-3535 YITPPVISTI
+3535 YITPPAISTI
-3545 SQSSGSTLGGTNVT
+3545 SLSSGSTLGGTNVT
-3559 ITGTNFTGATSVT
+3559 ITGTNFTGATLVT
-3572 FGGLAATAINVVN
+3572 FGGLAATTINVVN
-3585 STTITCITPTR
+3585 STTITCITPAR
-3596 TTAGAVGIIVT
+3596 TSAGAVGIIVT

-3634 GGIVGGTSVT
+3634 GGIAGGTSVT
-3644 ITGTNFTGA
+3644 ITGINFTGA

-3666 NVVNS
+3666 NVLNS

-3676 VTPAHSDGA
+3676 ITPAHSNGA

-3697 DAFSSFTYITPPSIT
+3697 DAFSFFTYIIPPSIT

-3720 NTGGTNVTITG
+3720 NTGGTSVTITG

-3764 VPSDGAV
+3764 VRGDGAV

-3780 PSGVFSSFT
+3780 PSDAFSSFT
-3789 YITSPVISS
+3789 YITPPVISS

-3807 GETNVTIRGINFTGA
+3807 GGTNVTITGKNFTGA
-3822 TSVTFDGIAATS
+3822 TSVSFDGLAATTIN
-3834 LSVVNS
+3834 VVNS

-3845 ITPART
+3845 IAPART
-3851 TAGAVD
+3851 TAGAVG

-3888 GSTHGGTNVT
+3888 GSTLGGTNVT

-3933 AHSAGAVNVIITTQ
+3933 AHSAGVVNVIVTTV
-3947 GGSSVEFSSFTY
+3947 GGSSGMFSSFTY

-3994 TFGGIAA
+3994 TFGGLAA
-4001 TSLSVVNSTTITCI
+4001 TTINVVNSTTITCI

-4029 TTGGGPSGAFLSFAY
+4029 TTGGGPSGTFLSFAY
-4044 ITPPNITGI
+4044 ITPPNITSI
-4053 SQLTGST
+4053 LSSSGST
-4060 SGGTSVTITG
+4060 LGGTNVTIRG
-4070 TNFTGATS
+4070 TNFTGAKS
-4078 VIFDGIAATT
+4078 VTFGGLAATT
-4088 VNVVNS
+4088 INVVNS

-4104 IAGAVS
+4104 SAGAVN
-4110 VIVTTQ
+4110 VIVTT
-4116 GGPSSAFSSFTYI
+4116 GGGQSGAFSSFTYI

-4136 ISPLVGSTTGGT
+4136 ISPLVGSTAGGT

-4161 SVTFDGLAATTINV
+4161 SVTFDGFAATTINV

-4200 GRPSS
+4200 SRPSV

-4231 TNTTIT
+4231 TNVTIT

-4252 AATSLNVV
+4252 AATTINVV

-4274 GVVGIIVT
+4274 GAVGIIVT

-4301 NITGISPLTG
+4301 NITGISLLTG

-4372 PSNTF
+4372 SSNTF
-4377 ASYTYILPP
+4377 ASFTYILPP
-4386 NIKSMT
+4386 NIKSFA
-4392 PSSVSRVGGTSITI
+4392 PSSVSRLGGTSVTI

-4444 GGMVSVI
+4444 GGMVNVI
-4451 VTTGGGPSNTFSTF
+4451 VTSGGGPSNTFSTF
-4465 VYSPCISAILPALG
+4465 IYSPFISAILPALG

-4501 FGGVP
+4501 FGGIP

-4516 TITCRTA
+4516 TITCKTA
-4523 ASSVAGQV
+4523 ASSVAGEV
-4531 GVIVTTGDGPS
+4531 GVVVTTGDGAS
-4542 NTFAS
+4542 NTFS
-4547 FTYLTPPN
+4547 PYTYLTPPN
-4555 ITGISPTYGGTIG
+4555 ITSISPSYGGTSG
-4568 GTVVTITGTSFM
+4568 GTIVTITGKSFT
-4580 GVSIIKFGG
+4580 GVSIIKFGDL
-4589 SKVKSL
+4589 KVKSL

-4609 RTTSGPV
+4609 RPTAGPV
-4616 DITVQNSV
+4616 NITVQNSV

-4629 FLSFTYIMTP
+4629 FPSFTYIMTP
-4639 KITSISPNF
+4639 KVTGISPIF

-4662 DFTGATEVMVGDL
+4662 DLTGATEVMVGDL

-4708 GGQSKKSSPFTY
+4708 GGPSKKSSPFTY
-4720 IVPPVITSISP
+4720 IVPPIITSISP
-4731 TFGGTTGGN
+4731 SYGSTIGGGVITL
-4740 VVTITGLN
+4740 TGLN
-4748 FKGAN
+4748 FKGAT

-4778 VTLTAGAVDV
+4778 VTLSAGAVDV

-4809 VISAISPAAGNKAGG
+4809 VISAISPPAGTKAGG

-4830 GTNLTGVTSVSFGKA
+4830 GTNLTGATSVSFGKGI
-4845 VSTNITVVDDTTLT
+4845 STNITVVDDTTLT
-4859 CITPLGAVGAA
+4859 CITPIGAVGAA

-4903 STNGGTLVTIKGK
+4903 STNGGTLVTVKGK

-4926 GGVNDPSFSV
+4926 GGVNDPFFNV

-4950 AAGAVGIIVTT
+4950 AAGAVGVIVTT
-4961 AGGQSKQFSFFNYI
+4961 AGGQSKQFSFFTYI
-4975 TPPVITSILSSSGSI
+4975 TPPVITSISSGSI

-5008 VIFNGKAATTIVIVD
+5008 VIFNGKVATMIVVVD

-5032 VSTTA
+5032 VSTSA
-5037 GAANV
+5037 GAADV

-5066 SISPSFGPKTGGT
+5066 SISPAAGTKSGGT

-5094 IFGLR
+5094 IFGLK
-5099 SATNIIVV
+5099 SATNINVV

-5112 TCETPVS
+5112 TCETPDS